1 MFPHAGLRDQ
11 VTAVLALFVTVAVNC
26 CVWPSV
32 RDTEVGEILTATAA
46 GACSVI
52 LAVPETLVS
61 KTLVAVTVIL
71 WLVAMEAGAVYRP
84 LLGSIV
90 PTCGLMLQVTP
101 VTLIPDTTAE
111 NCCVCPALRVT
122 LDGFTSTVIAMG
134 VS

>member
-1 MFPHAGLRDQ
+1 MVAVADLVGSAALVAVIVTLVDTLTDPGAVYRPAPLMFPNAGLMDQ

-52 LAVPETLVS
+52 LAVPVTEVS

-71 WLVAMEAGAVYRP
+71 WLVAMEAGA
-84 LLGSIV
+84 
-90 PTCGLMLQVTP
+90 
-101 VTLIPDTTAE
+101 A
-111 NCCVCPALRVT
+111 
-122 LDGFTSTVIAMG
+122 
-134 VS
+134 